1 MIGKTA
7 PMHNIGRIG
16 ANLSG
21 EYPPML
27 VQIAAGID
35 FSSNLI
41 SIFLEYTEQF
51 MAINQRY
58 LD

>member
-27 VQIAAGID
+27 VQLAAGIN
-35 FSSNLI
+35 FAPNMI